1 MLNPT
6 SHPTTLTRITLVTTC
21 GLKSYDPLVDLT
33 ANTRNLVLAAAAWNF
48 KKWLNLAV
56 SFSLISNTTTLTPSR
71 SSGPSPLTP
80 SSAKSLVVKRCW
92 RNYT

>member
-1 MLNPT
+1 MLNPAR
-6 SHPTTLTRITLVTTC
+6 SQSTLTRITLVIIC

-33 ANTRNLVLAAAAWNF
+33 ANTRNLVLAAAAC
-48 KKWLNLAV
+48 
-56 SFSLISNTTTLTPSR
+56 S
-71 SSGPSPLTP
+71 LTP